1 MVRALTV
8 AFQGEP
14 GAFSEEAVHAFFGD
28 QPETRAVP
36 SWRSVFEAV
45 RDGEATAGVVAIESS
60 LAGSIRETYDL
71 LSEFYDD
78 GIRIVGETSVPVRL
92 ALVALPGQS
101 IDEIER
107 VYSHA
112 QALAQADEFLRAR
125 DWRVMT
131 TYNTAGAAR
140 MIAENGERGAA
151 AIASPRVAELY
162 GLEILADNIQTGDE
176 NRTRFAI
183 LAREGDV
190 ARRALGRRG
199 GRSAPDDPGLRGPKR
214 ARIAPPL
221 SGDVRCARGQSLTP
235 RVPPDAEH
243 ALGVLVLGGRRRRCV
258 RILIARR
265 PSRPSAVRRRWS
277 GFSARIRGPK
287 NPREGLHAPPH
298 AGIPVCHARARCWP
312 WSAPWS
318 R

>member
-1 MVRALTV
+1 VVRTLTV

-14 GAFSEEAVHAFFGD
+14 GAFSEEAVHAFFRD
-28 QPETRAVP
+28 RPETRAVP

-92 ALVALPGQS
+92 ALVALPGQA
-101 IDEIER
+101 IEEIQP

-125 DWRVMT
+125 DWQVMT

-162 GLEILADNIQTGDE
+162 GLGILADNIQTGDE

-183 LAREGDV
+183 LARDGTSLDLPSATELDGPRQTTLV
-190 ARRALGRRG
+190 FAVRNVPGSLHRCLGTFAARGVNLSRLESRPT
-199 GRSAPDDPGLRGPKR
+199 RSARWEYLFWVDVDADASHPDCAAAIEALRGET
-214 ARIAPPL
+214 
-221 SGDVRCARGQSLTP
+221 QM
-235 RVPPDAEH
+235 
-243 ALGVLVLGGRRRRCV
+243 V
-258 RILIARR
+258 RILG
-265 PSRPSAVRRRWS
+265 SY
-277 GFSARIRGPK
+277 
-287 NPREGLHAPPH
+287 PRAQET
-298 AGIPVCHARARCWP
+298 
-312 WSAPWS
+312 
-318 R
+318 

>member
-1 MVRALTV
+1 VVRTLTV

-28 QPETRAVP
+28 RPETHAVP

-92 ALVALPGQS
+92 ALVALTDQS
-101 IDEIER
+101 INEIER

-125 DWRVMT
+125 DWQVMT

-162 GLEILADNIQTGDE
+162 GLGILADNIQTGDE

-183 LAREGDV
+183 LARDGTSLDLPSATELDGPRQTTLV
-190 ARRALGRRG
+190 FAVRNVPGSLHRCLGTFAARGVNLSRLESRPT
-199 GRSAPDDPGLRGPKR
+199 RSARWEYLFWVDVDADASHPDCAAAIEALRGET
-214 ARIAPPL
+214 
-221 SGDVRCARGQSLTP
+221 QM
-235 RVPPDAEH
+235 
-243 ALGVLVLGGRRRRCV
+243 V
-258 RILIARR
+258 RILG
-265 PSRPSAVRRRWS
+265 SY
-277 GFSARIRGPK
+277 
-287 NPREGLHAPPH
+287 PRAQET
-298 AGIPVCHARARCWP
+298 
-312 WSAPWS
+312 
-318 R
+318 